1 MSYEISKICT
11 CEIIDEKNPQRTVFR
26 VIRVGKDGNYKNMD
40 FETTLM
46 LASELNFILERK
58 VTTIYPLPV
67 TDAEFVKGGFQIGGT
82 QSAAKN
88 FANDHAHFRL
98 ETAFAIWKFPSALA
112 HGYSYCKDSTIIEKE
127 SS

>member
-46 LASELNFILERK
+46 IASELHTHTHKFAFLFFSTLMNVHLLA
-58 VTTIYPLPV
+58 LP
-67 TDAEFVKGGFQIGGT
+67 
-82 QSAAKN
+82 N
-88 FANDHAHFRL
+88 
-98 ETAFAIWKFPSALA
+98 
-112 HGYSYCKDSTIIEKE
+112 
-127 SS
+127 